1 MKRFINVLS
10 AKFKLNKR
18 KRNKLARLF
27 KETLI
32 ALAIIGFVAPISIYG
47 QAEAE
52 SNTNEPYNI
61 KINTASDK
69 LVTLQSTDPK
79 IKIVP
84 GESNS
89 DKALRLKR
97 EVEARKKRATI
108 VRSISTPSAPA
119 NLSTLYKQ
127 AGARYNVPWQ
137 ILSAVHFVETGR
149 SQNTGRC
156 SYAGACGP
164 MQFIPSTWRAYGVDG
179 NGDGVR
185 DITNVV
191 DAMYGAANYLAANG
205 ANRGAYTN
213 ALFRY
218 NHSTAYVNKVLGIA
232 KSLGL

>member
-1 MKRFINVLS
+1 MKRLFNELS
-10 AKFKLNKR
+10 AKFKLSKRRKNKM
-18 KRNKLARLF
+18 ARLF

-32 ALAIIGFVAPISIYG
+32 ALAIIGFVAPVSIYG

-52 SNTNEPYNI
+52 ARNSEPYNV
-61 KINTASDK
+61 KINTASGQ
-69 LVTLQSTDPK
+69 LVSLQLTNPK
-79 IKIVP
+79 VKVVP
-84 GESNS
+84 GESNH

-97 EVEARKKRATI
+97 EAEARNR
-108 VRSISTPSAPA
+108 VRITYSTPSAPA
-119 NLSTLYKQ
+119 NLSALYKK
-127 AGARYNVPWQ
+127 AGARYRVPWQ

-164 MQFIPSTWRAYGVDG
+164 MQFMPATWRAYGVDG

-205 ANRGAYTN
+205 ANRGAYTA
-213 ALFRY
+213 ALYRY
-218 NHSTAYVNKVLGIA
+218 NHSTTYVNKVLGIA
-232 KSLGL
+232 RSLGL

>member
-1 MKRFINVLS
+1 MKRLFNELS
-10 AKFKLNKR
+10 AKLKLSKR
-18 KRNKLARLF
+18 RKNKLARLF

-32 ALAIIGFVAPISIYG
+32 ALAIIGFVAPVSIYG

-52 SNTNEPYNI
+52 ARNSEPYNV
-61 KINTASDK
+61 KINTASDQ
-69 LVTLQSTDPK
+69 LVSLQLTNSK
-79 IKIVP
+79 VKVVP
-84 GESNS
+84 GESNH

-97 EVEARKKRATI
+97 EAEARKKRATI

-119 NLSTLYKQ
+119 NLSALYKQ

-213 ALFRY
+213 ALYRY

-232 KSLGL
+232 RSLGL

>member
-1 MKRFINVLS
+1 MKRFINKFS
-10 AKFKLNKR
+10 AKFKFGRRKKNKW
-18 KRNKLARLF
+18 ARLF
-27 KETLI
+27 KESLI
-32 ALAIIGFVAPISIYG
+32 ALAIIGFVAPVSLYG
-47 QAEAE
+47 PAEAE
-52 SNTNEPYNI
+52 SNTNEPYNV
-61 KINTASDK
+61 KINTASDQ
-69 LVTLQSTDPK
+69 LVALQLTNTE
-79 IKIVP
+79 IRIVP
-84 GESNS
+84 GESNH
-89 DKALRLKR
+89 DKAIR
-97 EVEARKKRATI
+97 EKQEAEARKKRAI
-108 VRSISTPSAPA
+108 AVRSISTPSAPA
-119 NLSTLYKQ
+119 NLDALYKK

-164 MQFIPSTWRAYGVDG
+164 MQFMPATWRAYGVDG

-213 ALFRY
+213 ALYRY

-232 KSLGL
+232 RSLGL